1 MSAVV
6 TYMGF
11 VLESDGQTYR
21 SVINGTP
28 MQFDTAGMWVE
39 YINKI
44 RFYSF
49 SHLWQFLSSRIFYSD
64 IFIFQFLYF
73 FQY

>member
-44 RFYSF
+44 
-49 SHLWQFLSSRIFYSD
+49 IMK
-64 IFIFQFLYF
+64 
-73 FQY
+73 